1 MKGHVRKIYPTWN
14 KVYRVSFSIIVN
26 KLPHAQWTNVIH
38 FTTGGNGEVYGDRV
52 PAVWINKGGQ
62 SFHIC
67 SAVSGNWNVAKDY
80 KFSFGKQYDIT
91 IQQSKQNGKY
101 WYEILINNILRLRV
115 HNTKPIIFS
124 NVREYISDPW
134 YPSFT
139 SDLGTIFNLKVKSK
153 GDKNGELLQYHT
165 SLAI

>member
-1 MKGHVRKIYPTWN
+1 MKGLVRKTYPTWN
-14 KVYRVSFSIIVN
+14 KVYRVSFSVIVN
-26 KLPHAQWTNVIH
+26 KLPHGQWTNVIH
-38 FTTGGNGEVYGDRV
+38 FTTGGDHKVYGERV

-62 SFHIC
+62 SFYII
-67 SAVSGNWNVAKDY
+67 SAISGNRNYYKGY

-101 WYEILINNILRLRV
+101 WYEILINNILILRV

-124 NVREYISDPW
+124 NVKEYISDPW
-134 YPSFT
+134 HASFT

-153 GDKNGELLQYHT
+153 GDKTGELLQYF
-165 SLAI
+165 

>member
-1 MKGHVRKIYPTWN
+1 MKGLVRKTYPTWN

-26 KLPHAQWTNVIH
+26 KLPHAQWANVIH
-38 FTTGGNGEVYGDRV
+38 FTTGGNNGVYGNRN
-52 PAVWINKGGQ
+52 PAVWINKRFQGI
-62 SFHIC
+62 SIV
-67 SAVSGNWNVAKDY
+67 SAVSGNNYWRDY
-80 KFSFGKQYDIT
+80 KISFGKQYDIT

-124 NVREYISDPW
+124 NVKEYISDPW
-134 YPSFT
+134 HYSFT